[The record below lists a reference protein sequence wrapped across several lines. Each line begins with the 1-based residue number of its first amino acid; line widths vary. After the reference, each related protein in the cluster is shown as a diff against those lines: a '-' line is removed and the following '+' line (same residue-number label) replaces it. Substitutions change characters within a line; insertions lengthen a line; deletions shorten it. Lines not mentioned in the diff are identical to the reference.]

1 MQLATTPASPGARDR
16 ILDAAEQLVSAAG
29 ASNLT
34 LDAVA
39 QTAGVSKG
47 GLLYHYPS
55 KEALLVAML
64 ERYCEQID
72 ARCDLARS
80 ALASDDGAAHLKS
93 LVLGM
98 LRTNAVRAELGTALL
113 AAAANNPSLLD
124 PVRQRYAETVAKL
137 AADPCSFPRAA
148 IVTLAVDGLMMGEVW
163 RLTPFSPEQREQ
175 IVTELLRL
183 VDEAFEDSDC
193 KAGKVGTDA
202 TRAK

>member
-98 LRTNAVRAELGTALL
+98 LRSNAVRAELGTALL

-175 IVTELLRL
+175 IVTELLHL
-183 VDEAFEDSDC
+183 VDEAFEGSGC
-193 KAGKVGTDA
+193 KTGTVA
-202 TRAK
+202 TPAK

>member
-55 KEALLVAML
+55 KDALLVAML
-64 ERYCEQID
+64 ERHCEQID
-72 ARCDLARS
+72 ARCELARS
-80 ALASDDGAAHLKS
+80 GLAGDDGASHVKS
-93 LVLGM
+93 HVLGM
-98 LRTNAVRAELGTALL
+98 LRPNAVRAELGTALL

-124 PVRQRYAETVAKL
+124 PIRQRYAETVARL
-137 AADPCSFPRAA
+137 AADPRSFARAV

-163 RLTPFSPEQREQ
+163 RLTPFTPAQREQ
-175 IVTELLRL
+175 IVSELLRL
-183 VDEAFEDSDC
+183 VDEAF
-193 KAGKVGTDA
+193 AGSNSTCPSTA
-202 TRAK
+202 PPEPAK